1 MYRTGTGYGFW
12 CLFLVGLA
20 GVHRLYLGKWGTG
33 ILWLLTAGLF
43 GIGQVVD
50 LFRMETLVEQAN
62 VREGHLP
69 HPNFRSL
76 ASAGASGGAVAASG
90 SAYGAGAAGRPSS
103 APGGA
108 RRSDEG
114 ELMQRL
120 LEEAEERG
128 GTLTVTQGVAATGLS
143 FETVEETLGD
153 MVASGYVDVDNHPES
168 GVVLYRFTEL

>member
-1 MYRTGTGYGFW
+1 MYRTGTSYGFW

-43 GIGQVVD
+43 GIGQLVD
-50 LFRMETLVEQAN
+50 LFRMDALVEQAN

-69 HPNFRSL
+69 HPNFRPL
-76 ASAGASGGAVAASG
+76 AAGASAGAVAAGDGSAGSAGASGRSPSPPVDE
-90 SAYGAGAAGRPSS
+90 RP
-103 APGGA
+103 
-108 RRSDEG
+108 SDEG
-114 ELMQRL
+114 ELMRRL

-128 GTLTVTQGVAATGLS
+128 GALTVTQGVAATGLS
-143 FETVEETLGD
+143 FERVEETLGD